1 MLEPVR
7 DLEGAKGSCGGVEVP
22 GGLPGL
28 LLAGLAHQPRGAP
41 HGGDQ
46 AARHPCQTVIGD
58 WTEYDECNGSCSQM
72 PDANQTPRRVHNGRK
87 EDNGLE
93 LKVTFLP

>member
-7 DLEGAKGSCGGVEVP
+7 DLEGAKGSGGGVEVP

-46 AARHPCQTVIGD
+46 AA
-58 WTEYDECNGSCSQM
+58 
-72 PDANQTPRRVHNGRK
+72 
-87 EDNGLE
+87 
-93 LKVTFLP
+93 